1 MKFQLIYISVLLVC
15 LAGCATAPES
25 RLPELTATGY
35 EQEVDGCA
43 AVFPEGNWQFAHTI
57 DFTLGDGSGTPVIGV
72 TSLNGTDIDVAL
84 ITVEGL
90 TLFDA
95 TFHHD
100 GDAEVRRAVPPFDGP
115 EFGQGLIGDIRAIF
129 QPPAGRMTVGQV
141 AGVTSAC
148 RYTSATGR
156 VVDVLLDASDC
167 WQIKSYTSEL
177 IMDRSIVGRSC
188 KKKGSSLIPDYLEL
202 KTYGQ
207 IGYTLKLTL
216 ITADNIYEI

>member
-1 MKFQLIYISVLLVC
+1 MKAQLFYISVLLVC
-15 LAGCATAPES
+15 LAGCATAPQS

-35 EQEVDGCA
+35 GQKSHGCD

-57 DFTLGDGSGTPVIGV
+57 DFTLWDGSGAPVIGI
-72 TSLNGTDIDVAL
+72 TSLNATDIDVAL
-84 ITVEGL
+84 VTVEGL

-95 TFHHD
+95 TFHLD
-100 GDAEVRRAVPPFDGP
+100 GGTEVRRAVPPFDGP
-115 EFGQGLIGDIRAIF
+115 EFAQGLIGDIRAIF
-129 QPPAGRMTVGQV
+129 QPPTGSMAMGQV

-148 RYTSATGR
+148 RYTSTAGR
-156 VVDVLLDASDC
+156 VVDVLPDVGDC
-167 WQIKSYTSEL
+167 WQIKSYTPDL
-177 IMDRSIVGRSC
+177 IMDSSIVGRSC

-216 ITADNIYEI
+216 ITADKIK

>member
-1 MKFQLIYISVLLVC
+1 MKLQLFYIPVLLVC
-15 LAGCATAPES
+15 LAGCATVPES
-25 RLPELTATGY
+25 HLPELTATGF
-35 EQEVDGCA
+35 EKEVDDCA
-43 AVFPEGNWQFAHTI
+43 AVFPEGNWQFVHAI
-57 DFTLGDGSGTPVIGV
+57 DFTMGDGSGTPVIGI

-95 TFHHD
+95 VFHHTED
-100 GDAEVRRAVPPFDGP
+100 TEVRRAVSPFDAP
-115 EFGQGLIGDIRAIF
+115 EFAGGLIGDIRAIF
-129 QPPAGRMTVGQV
+129 QPPSGTMVIGQV
-141 AGVTSAC
+141 AGVPSVC

-156 VVDVLLDASDC
+156 VADVLLDVSDC
-167 WQIKSYTSEL
+167 WQIKSYTSDL

-202 KTYGQ
+202 NTYGQ

-216 ITADNIYEI
+216 ITADKIK

>member
-1 MKFQLIYISVLLVC
+1 MKLQLFYLTVLLVC
-15 LAGCATAPES
+15 LAGCATGPQS
-25 RLPELTATGY
+25 RLPELIAAGY
-35 EQEVDGCA
+35 GKKQHGCA
-43 AVFPEGNWQFAHTI
+43 AVFPEGKWQFSHTI
-57 DFTLGDGSGTPVIGV
+57 DFALEDRFGTPVIGI
-72 TSLNGTDIDVAL
+72 TSLNGKDIDVAL

-95 TFHHD
+95 AFHHN
-100 GDAEVRRAVPPFDGP
+100 GDTEVRRAVPPFDGP
-115 EFGQGLIGDIRAIF
+115 EFAQGLIGDIRAIF
-129 QPPAGRMTVGQV
+129 QSPTGNMVMGQV

-148 RYTSATGR
+148 RYTSNEGS
-156 VVDVLLDASDC
+156 VVDVLLDVSDC
-167 WQIKSYTSEL
+167 WQIKSYSSDL

-216 ITADNIYEI
+216 ITADKYK

>member
-1 MKFQLIYISVLLVC
+1 MKLQLIYISILLVC

-25 RLPELTATGY
+25 RLPKLTGAGH
-35 EQEVDGCA
+35 EQKIDGCA

-57 DFTLGDGSGTPVIGV
+57 DFTLGGGSGTPVIGI
-72 TSLNGTDIDVAL
+72 TSLNETDIDVAL

-100 GDAEVRRAVPPFDGP
+100 EGTEIRRAVPPFDGP
-115 EFGQGLIGDIRAIF
+115 EFAHGLIGDIRAIF
-129 QPPAGRMTVGQV
+129 QPPAGSMTMGQV

-156 VVDVLLDASDC
+156 VVDVLLGASDC

-216 ITADNIYEI
+216 ITADKYI